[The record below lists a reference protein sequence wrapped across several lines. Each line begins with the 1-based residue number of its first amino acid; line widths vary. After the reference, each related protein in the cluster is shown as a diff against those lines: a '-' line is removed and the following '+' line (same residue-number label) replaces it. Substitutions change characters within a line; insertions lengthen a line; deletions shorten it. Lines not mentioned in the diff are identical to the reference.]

1 MTNATINF
9 GDLEERALRAQRSLA
24 QAGQDLLQ
32 TPLNF
37 ASGSNRT
44 FSVTD
49 GALDPAGTA
58 ERFVS
63 GVASGQVAPAIRDAS
78 SLISASTG
86 FNPAASGAIAGGLDA
101 ILNGGGIQ
109 GALQGAVTG
118 ALNNVIATSGIGD
131 ALNNA
136 AAQFGAQLP
145 AVPGLPALGG
155 IPGISPSGASGGAAA
170 AARSGVTRS
179 GTLAT
184 DSPAPAR
191 TSIQDASTQDVTI
204 TVDSFLQG
212 LQGSLSSLPEGIGGL
227 VNNMLNQ
234 LLSSTGLTGAL
245 GGLVSG
251 LSEGLSNALGGLT
264 NALGQAASGLMQ
276 GLGNAIQSIPGVG
289 PVLSGMTNA
298 IGDFAGNLSNAY
310 GNLSP
315 GLKAGVDGAIAAVG
329 ANVVNRLDIPGVPR
343 ISPAI
348 AGAATAAISFS
359 NNPVTQLNDIANAA
373 RNLDKRTFKET
384 RDPTFS
390 NLASAAS
397 RAAQEMQQ
405 NLQRTEDGNYQLIK
419 DPDDAQANVTKTGV
433 ITNGELQPTSN
444 TFVDNLN
451 DIQLQSYQTYERI
464 LRNKFIYYEAPA
476 PDLAVQAYNEYIEF
490 NSLKT
495 PETKNLINVIEIK
508 DANLI
513 KQLADRFLTFYRSSK
528 SRYTLTNV

>member
-24 QAGQDLLQ
+24 QTGQQLLQ
-32 TPLNF
+32 TPLSF
-37 ASGSNRT
+37 AGDSNRT
-44 FSVTD
+44 FSVTN
-49 GALDPAGTA
+49 GAFDAPGAA

-63 GVASGQVAPAIRDAS
+63 GIASGQVAPAIRDAS
-78 SLISASTG
+78 SVISAATG
-86 FNPAASGAIAGGLDA
+86 FNSIASGAIAGGLQA
-101 ILNGGGIQ
+101 ALSGSSIQ
-109 GALQGAVTG
+109 GALQGAVSG
-118 ALNNVIATSGIGD
+118 ALNNAIATSGIGD

-136 AAQFGAQLP
+136 ASQLGVALP

-155 IPGISPSGASGGAAA
+155 GFSVSGASGGAAA
-170 AARSGVTRS
+170 SARGGITRS
-179 GTLAT
+179 GTAPT
-184 DSPAPAR
+184 NAPAPAR
-191 TSIQDASTQDVTI
+191 SSIQDASTQDVTI

-212 LQGSLSSLPEGIGGL
+212 LQGSLSSTGGDL
-227 VNNMLNQ
+227 GAALGGMLNQ
-234 LLSSTGLTGAL
+234 LLSSTGLSGAL

-264 NALGQAASGLMQ
+264 NALGQAATGLMQ

-289 PVLSGMTNA
+289 PVITGMTTA
-298 IGDFAGNLSNAY
+298 IGDFAGNLSSAY
-310 GNLSP
+310 NGLSP

-343 ISPAI
+343 INPAI
-348 AGAATAAISFS
+348 AGAATAAVSFS
-359 NNPVTQLNDIANAA
+359 SNPVTQLNDIATAA

-384 RDPTFS
+384 RDPAFA

-405 NLQRTEDGNYQLIK
+405 NVQRTEDGNYQLIK
-419 DPDDAQANVTKTGV
+419 DPDDAKASVTKTGV
-433 ITNGELQPTSN
+433 ISNGEIQPTSN
-444 TFVDNLN
+444 TFVDSLN

-464 LRNKFIYYEAPA
+464 LRNKFLSYDAPA
-476 PDLAVQAYNEYIEF
+476 PALAVQAYSEYIEF
-490 NSLKT
+490 NSLRT
-495 PETKNLINVIEIK
+495 PETKNFINVIEIK

-528 SRYTLTNV
+528 SRYTLSNL